1 MSIKTLSGNSTGKP
15 NYTRE
20 LRRIILVAVFYF
32 ATGKLGTLL
41 AIPPGVATPLWPP
54 SGIALAAALLWGYG
68 VWPGIILGSFFVN
81 ITTLLTNNPSSSLL
95 PPLASVTFI
104 CAGSTLQALTGAY
117 FIRCFIRTTALFELP
132 RDIFKFSF
140 ISALVCIVAA
150 LFGSTSLA
158 AFGYMPW
165 KAYPET
171 WLTWWLG
178 DLVGILVVSPWMFL
192 WEKEFSPVVLFKK
205 LRLET
210 VLFFALL
217 LFFSFSIFGNWTQ
230 AGIYH
235 FPMAYF
241 TIPFILFAAFK
252 YGRGGVLS
260 STLCV
265 SLVATWGATQNYGPF
280 VRKTV
285 NETLL
290 LLQAFIGVIH
300 IMGLSVA
307 AEILERKKALDELEE
322 SEREKSAVLEASL
335 DCILTI
341 NHKGVVVEANPS
353 VEKVF
358 GYKKED
364 FLGKELA
371 ELIIP
376 KRVRAQHNKG
386 LARYLET
393 GESHVLNRIIEMPA
407 VRADGSEFP
416 CELFIVPLR
425 IPGKP
430 PMFTGFL
437 RDVTERT
444 LAQTELMKALQ
455 SEREAREALGKTH
468 VSLEFMVK
476 ERTAQLEEAQNIA
489 HLGSW
494 EWDIKRN
501 IVTWSDEMYRLY
513 GLKPGERPVDY
524 ETFLAFIHPE
534 DRAFVHQM
542 VQKSYET
549 HELFEFD
556 HRVVRSDGTLRWLHG
571 RGAVILDAGG
581 NAVRMT
587 GTGQDITARK
597 MAEEALREARDKLEA
612 RVEERTQELMSA
624 NVSLT
629 NEIEE
634 RKKLE
639 DDLIESEMRYRMLV
653 ETSPEAITMTD
664 LNTRVLAAN
673 QRAVELHGC
682 ASAYE
687 LIGRNAFDFIAPEDH
702 QLAADN
708 AEKTLEAGS
717 IRNVEYTL
725 LRKDGTRV
733 PVELSASLIR
743 DADGAP
749 IAFIGVVMDISER
762 KKARESLQKAH
773 DEMEMRVHDRTAAL
787 ASANEALRAE
797 INVRQTAE
805 EHLRQSEER
814 FRSLVQTIPDIVYR
828 LDADGKIIF
837 VNNAVKYLG
846 YEPEEMLGR
855 HFHVLLHPED
865 AEKVSRSH
873 VLPNFKG
880 KATGPRNAP
889 KLFDERRTGK
899 RATRNLEVRLM
910 PKNAAGDPMVGNVF
924 ACGEII
930 SIGQFDKDIIV
941 KEKKFLGTVGIIR
954 DVTERKRAE
963 SALRESEEMLRSL
976 YEFAPDAILTVSRNG
991 VIERVNRRSENMFL
1005 YSREDLLGKPVE
1017 ILLPERFRQRH
1028 ESYRE
1033 HYGADPRARPM
1044 GAGLTLH
1051 GKRSDGSEFPVDIML
1066 SPVGSGGD
1074 QMIIAIVRD
1083 ITDRK
1088 RAEEQL
1094 QENEQRFRQFAE
1106 NIHDIFWLYDR
1117 ESGNVIYVS
1126 PAYENVWKCPV
1137 ENIYADS
1144 REWMNSVHPDDIKAV
1159 TGMFNMPFDRK
1170 RDLEYRIVWPDG
1182 SIRWLWDRTFPVENE
1197 MGFVYRVVRITHD
1210 VTDKK
1215 FMLDAL
1221 AKSHHE
1227 ATLGRLAA
1235 IVAHQVNNPLA
1246 AMKAGITLL
1255 NQDVKDEPQNIEK
1268 LKVIS
1273 DQVDR
1278 ISRTVRTLL
1287 GFVRQRSVKHTAVDI
1302 GDVLRTVTALFEGS
1316 LRTHGIHLEVS
1327 VMENIPPLRVNADD
1341 LQEIFVNLLE
1351 NAREALDNGKCIFM
1365 SVRAGL
1371 TGIDI
1376 CVEDNGAGLGDEPE
1390 RLFQPFHTT
1399 KTTGTGLGL
1408 TIVRRLC
1415 ESYGGNIVAE
1425 NKPESEGGGAC
1436 FKIYLPW
1443 NQEG

>member
-1 MSIKTLSGNSTGKP
+1 MKTLSENKRGKP
-15 NYTRE
+15 EYTRT
-20 LRRIILVAVFYF
+20 LFRVVLVSFFYF
-32 ATGKLGTLL
+32 VSGKCGTLL
-41 AIPPGVATPLWPP
+41 AIPPGVATPFWPP
-54 SGIALAAALLWGYG
+54 SGIALAAVVLWGSG
-68 VWPGIILGSFFVN
+68 VWPGIVLGSFFVN
-81 ITTLLTNNPSSSLL
+81 ITTLLSSNPSSSLL
-95 PPLASVTFI
+95 VPLASVTFI
-104 CAGSTLQALTGAY
+104 SAGSTLQALLGAY
-117 FIRCFIRTTALFELP
+117 LIRCFIRTTDFFEFP
-132 RDIFKFSF
+132 RDISKFS
-140 ISALVCIVAA
+140 ILSALVCVVAA
-150 LFGSTSLA
+150 LFGATSLVV
-158 AFGYMPW
+158 FGYMPW

-178 DLVGILVVSPWMFL
+178 DLAGILVVSPWIFL
-192 WEKEFSPVVLFKK
+192 WKKEFSSVVFLKK
-205 LRLET
+205 RPLEL

-252 YGRGGVLS
+252 YGRGGVLF

-307 AEILERKKALDELEE
+307 AEIQDRKKALEKLEE
-322 SEREKSAVLEASL
+322 SEKEKSAVLESSL

-341 NHKGVVVEANPS
+341 NHEGVVVEANTS

-358 GYKKED
+358 GYRKED

-376 KRVRAQHNKG
+376 ERVRVHHRKG

-407 VRADGSEFP
+407 VRADGTEFP
-416 CELFIVPLR
+416 CELFIVPLV
-425 IPGKP
+425 IEGKP
-430 PMFTGFL
+430 PLFTGFL
-437 RDVTERT
+437 RDVTEHN
-444 LAQTELMKALQ
+444 LAHAKLVGALQ
-455 SEREAREALGKTH
+455 SEREAREALNKAHGQ
-468 VSLEFMVK
+468 LELMVK
-476 ERTAQLEEAQNIA
+476 ERTAQLEEAQKIA

-501 IVTWSDEMYRLY
+501 VVTWSDEMYRLY

-524 ETFLAFIHPE
+524 ETFLAFVHPE
-534 DRAFVHQM
+534 DRTFVHQT

-556 HRVVRSDGTLRWLHG
+556 HRVMRSDGKLIWLHA
-571 RGAVILDAGG
+571 RGAVILDSGG
-581 NAVRMT
+581 KAVRMT

-597 MAEEALREARDKLEA
+597 LVEGALKETRDQLEV
-612 RVEERTQELMSA
+612 RVEERTQELLSA
-624 NVSLT
+624 NMSLA

-634 RKKLE
+634 RKKLA

-664 LNTRVLAAN
+664 LNTMIVAAN
-673 QRAVELHGC
+673 QRAADLHGC
-682 ASAYE
+682 ATANE
-687 LIGRNAFDFIAPEDH
+687 LIGRNAFDFIAPEDRER
-702 QLAADN
+702 AADN
-708 AEKTLEAGS
+708 AKKTLESGS
-717 IRNVEYTL
+717 VRSVEYTL
-725 LRKDGTRV
+725 LRKDGTRI
-733 PVELSASLIR
+733 PVEMSASLLR
-743 DADGAP
+743 DADGDP
-749 IAFIGVVMDISER
+749 SAFIGVVVDITER
-762 KKARESLQKAH
+762 RKTQESLQNAR
-773 DEMEMRVHDRTAAL
+773 DELEMRVADRTAAL
-787 ASANEALRAE
+787 GAANEALRAE
-797 INVRQTAE
+797 INVRRAAE
-805 EHLRQSEER
+805 AHLRQSEER

-828 LDADGKIIF
+828 LDADGKFIF
-837 VNNAVKYLG
+837 INNAIKFLG
-846 YEPEEMLGR
+846 YEPEELIGR
-855 HFHVLLHPED
+855 HFRVLLHPKD
-865 AEKVSRSH
+865 AEIVSRSR
-873 VLPNFKG
+873 VLPGFEG
-880 KATGPRNAP
+880 KTTGPKNAP

-899 RATRNLEVRLM
+899 RATRNLEVRLL
-910 PKNAAGDPMVGNVF
+910 PKNTAHDPMVGNVF
-924 ACGEII
+924 SCGEII

-954 DVTERKRAE
+954 DVTERKRADN
-963 SALRESEEMLRSL
+963 ALRESEEMLRSL
-976 YEFAPDAILTVSRNG
+976 YEFAPDAILTVGRDG
-991 VIERVNRRSENMFL
+991 MIARVNRQLENMFL
-1005 YSREDLLGKPVE
+1005 YARGDLLGKPVE
-1017 ILLPERFRQRH
+1017 LLLPERFRH
-1028 ESYRE
+1028 THVSYRE
-1033 HYGADPRARPM
+1033 QYGVEPRARSM
-1044 GAGLTLH
+1044 GAGLSLY
-1051 GKRSDGSEFPVDIML
+1051 GRRSDGSEFPVDIML
-1066 SPVGSGGD
+1066 SPVGNGEPR
-1074 QMIIAIVRD
+1074 MVVAIVRD

-1094 QENEQRFRQFAE
+1094 RENEQRFRQLAE

-1126 PAYENVWKCPV
+1126 SAYENVWKCPV
-1137 ENIYADS
+1137 ENIYN
-1144 REWMNSVHPDDIKAV
+1144 EPEGWMKSVHPEDIKAV
-1159 TGMFNMPFDRK
+1159 RGVFKLPFDRR

-1210 VTDKK
+1210 ITDKK

-1227 ATLGRLAA
+1227 ATLGRLAGM
-1235 IVAHQVNNPLA
+1235 VAHQVNNPLA
-1246 AMKAGITLL
+1246 AMKAGISLL

-1268 LKVIS
+1268 LNVIS

-1302 GDVLRTVTALFEGS
+1302 GDVLRTVIALFEGS
-1316 LRTHGIHLEVS
+1316 LRTRGIHLEVS
-1327 VMENIPPLRVNADD
+1327 VMENIPPLRINADD
-1341 LQEIFVNLLE
+1341 LQEIFVNLIE
-1351 NAREALDNGKCIFM
+1351 NAREALESGRCIFV

-1371 TGIDI
+1371 TGIEI
-1376 CVEDNGAGLGDEPE
+1376 CLEDNGAGLGDDPE

-1408 TIVRRLC
+1408 TIVRRMC

-1425 NKPESEGGGAC
+1425 NKPESEGGGAR